1 MPAEPTVV
9 LVAEASDPAMLTLGL
24 TSFAALIL
32 IALAV
37 AVSES
42 RRGRRGRAIAAA
54 SVVGVLTVLGLVLA
68 IVSSVY

>member
-1 MPAEPTVV
+1 M
-9 LVAEASDPAMLTLGL
+9 SGDPAMLTLGM
-24 TSFAALIL
+24 TVFAALIL
-32 IALAV
+32 AALAV

-68 IVSSVY
+68 IVSSIY